1 MQPRALRLLLAINV
15 VAYLV
20 WQVFLIHFPVTYDFV
35 IRHIAL
41 NPGLPGIVY
50 EPWQLL
56 TYSFLHLGTGLGGL
70 LHIGFNM
77 LWMFWIGK
85 EYEETYGPGRILGIY
100 ILGAAG
106 GALMTVGLHALFPG
120 ASFFGGIVHGASGA
134 VMALMTMVA
143 IHQPDKRIGLM
154 FIGVVRLIHVVIGFM
169 ALDILFLSAGGTS
182 VSAHLGGIATG
193 FLFGRILQAG
203 GDPFGWSESLFSVG
217 SVFARGQRGSRQP
230 KYDSYSRPR
239 SSDSGGVSGGVSS
252 GVSSGGILDKM
263 EARLARRSSKK
274 ASLSP
279 ERTSRPER
287 KQERASGIG
296 ETNESAVDRI
306 LDKIS
311 ATGYD
316 SLSDEEKRFLVESGS
331 DND

>member
-1 MQPRALRLLLAINV
+1 MQPAALRLLLTINV
-15 VAYLV
+15 AAYLV
-20 WQVFLIHFPVTYDFV
+20 WQVFLIHFPVTYEFV
-35 IRHIAL
+35 LRHIAL
-41 NPGLPGIVY
+41 NPSLPGILY

-85 EYEETYGPGRILGIY
+85 EYEELYGPGRILGIY

-106 GALMTVGLHALFPG
+106 GALMTVGLHALFPS

-154 FIGVVRLIHVVIGFM
+154 FIGVVRLIHVVVGFI

-193 FLFGRILQAG
+193 FLFGRILHAG
-203 GDPFGWSESLFSVG
+203 GDPFGWSESLFR
-217 SVFARGQRGSRQP
+217 AGSRF
-230 KYDSYSRPR
+230 
-239 SSDSGGVSGGVSS
+239 SGGPHRGRSGGSS
-252 GVSSGGILDKM
+252 SSGGILDRL
-263 EARLARRSSKK
+263 EARLAKRTGSPAEGDSKSVNVRG
-274 ASLSP
+274 AVS
-279 ERTSRPER
+279 E
-287 KQERASGIG
+287 IG
-296 ETNESAVDRI
+296 KTDESAIDRI

-316 SLSDEEKRFLVESGS
+316 SLTDEEKRFLVESGS
-331 DND
+331 EKD

>member
-1 MQPRALRLLLAINV
+1 
-15 VAYLV
+15 
-20 WQVFLIHFPVTYDFV
+20 
-35 IRHIAL
+35 
-41 NPGLPGIVY
+41 
-50 EPWQLL
+50 
-56 TYSFLHLGTGLGGL
+56 
-70 LHIGFNM
+70 
-77 LWMFWIGK
+77 
-85 EYEETYGPGRILGIY
+85 
-100 ILGAAG
+100 
-106 GALMTVGLHALFPG
+106 
-120 ASFFGGIVHGASGA
+120 
-134 VMALMTMVA
+134 MALMTMVA

-239 SSDSGGVSGGVSS
+239 SSDSGGVS
-252 GVSSGGILDKM
+252 SGGILDKM

-287 KQERASGIG
+287 KQERAS
-296 ETNESAVDRI
+296 A
-306 LDKIS
+306 
-311 ATGYD
+311 
-316 SLSDEEKRFLVESGS
+316 LVRQM
-331 DND
+331 NQP